1 MAHTQGA
8 DDLYARAKDDPR
20 FLHAV
25 RDAYTGRHDVL
36 DALWWTAHPTDAAPS
51 GTPSPAVSLSELK
64 HRLFSADGG
73 LLGDEAA
80 TQDMRDLEAQISA
93 DHRAIQHAIDVATRR
108 APAARVDDPPGKSL
122 PASTPHTTWRVR
134 TVLVLSGIAAALI
147 SGLAIGMQA
156 PGGTNSDAPP
166 AALRVFAREQTPE
179 DIPVQTTPRT
189 MRSETFRELLPAR
202 YSWTRHSVYAAKD
215 RRDMVCLIALTSA
228 EAHVSTCA
236 REDQFPVQ
244 GLQLSW
250 SGTVET
256 EELDGSIR
264 VVPAQLHVIWLPD
277 GSIVSTG
284 SSA

>member
-1 MAHTQGA
+1 MAHTQRA
-8 DDLYARAKDDPR
+8 DDLYVRAKEDPK

-51 GTPSPAVSLSELK
+51 GTPSPAVTLGDLK

-73 LLGDEAA
+73 LLGDRAA
-80 TQDMRDLEAQISA
+80 TQEMRDLEAQIDA
-93 DHRAIQHAIDVATRR
+93 DHQDIQRAIEVATRQTP
-108 APAARVDDPPGKSL
+108 APPAAEPLGERL
-122 PASTPHTTWRVR
+122 PASTSHTTGRIR
-134 TVLVLSGIAAALI
+134 IVLVLSGIAAALI

-156 PGGTNSDAPP
+156 PGGTNSDAPL
-166 AALRVFAREQTPE
+166 AALRVFEREQTPE
-179 DIPVQTTPRT
+179 DIPVQRMPRT
-189 MRSETFRELLPAR
+189 MLSETFRELLPAR
-202 YSWTRHSVYAAKD
+202 YSWTRHSVYAARD
-215 RRDMVCLIALTSA
+215 RRDMVCLIAVTSDD
-228 EAHVSTCA
+228 AHVSTCA

-250 SGTVET
+250 SGALET
-256 EELDGSIR
+256 EEIDGSIS
-264 VVPAQLHVIWLPD
+264 VVPAQLHVIWMPD